1 MSEVGAVDVTPPVL
15 EWARTS
21 AGLSREEAAEK
32 AQLQTARLASIE
44 KGTARPSWPELKRLA
59 HVYRRSPAVL
69 LLPVPPD
76 EPGLPK
82 YFRSAQVEAK
92 AAVKLSP
99 ETISAIRRARQLQQ
113 ALAELRPDAQHA
125 TRPLPNATIAESP
138 EATAAKIREL
148 LPLSD
153 ARVDQRRAREP
164 REAFREYRS
173 TLFDHGILV
182 LQLSMPPEEVRGF
195 SLLDLAVPTLVVSQS
210 DSPTARCFTLFHELG
225 HALLRDG
232 GICEISFRSPLVAR
246 NLEERFCNAFAG
258 NFLLPRG
265 EVLEATRDLPTGE
278 PVNSIQV
285 GRLGHRFGVSREVVL
300 RRLLDVGRLSSPQY
314 REALSDVISSYDL
327 SPREPGG
334 GADYVRVAF
343 SQYGHRFANEVLGA
357 VDGGTIT
364 YRDAVGYL
372 GLRVDHFD
380 RVREFIDHASARQ
393 EPD

>member
-113 ALAELRPDAQHA
+113 ALAELRQDAPRA
-125 TRPLPNATIAESP
+125 TKPLPKATITDSP
-138 EATAAKIREL
+138 EATAAKVREL
-148 LPLSD
+148 LRLSD
-153 ARVDQRRAREP
+153 EPLVQRRVREP
-164 REAFREYRS
+164 RDLFREYRS
-173 TLFDHGILV
+173 TLFDYGVLV

-195 SLLDLAVPTLVVSQS
+195 SLLNGPDPTLVVSQS
-210 DSPTARCFTLFHELG
+210 DSPTARCFTLLHELG

-232 GICEISFRSPLVAR
+232 GICEISFRSPVVAR
-246 NLEERFCNAFAG
+246 NPEERFCNAFAG

-265 EVLEATRDLPTGE
+265 EIMEASRELAAGE
-278 PVNSIQV
+278 PVNSVLVQ
-285 GRLGHRFGVSREVVL
+285 RLGHRYGVSREVVL
-300 RRLLDVGRLSSPQY
+300 RRLLDVGGIAPQQY
-314 REALSDVISSYDL
+314 RDALSDVYASYDL
-327 SPREPGG
+327 SQPEKRG

-357 VDGGTIT
+357 VDGGRIT
-364 YRDAVGYL
+364 YRDAVAYL
-372 GLRVDHFD
+372 GLRVDYFD
-380 RVREFIDHASARQ
+380 RVREFIDHASGRRG
-393 EPD
+393 DD